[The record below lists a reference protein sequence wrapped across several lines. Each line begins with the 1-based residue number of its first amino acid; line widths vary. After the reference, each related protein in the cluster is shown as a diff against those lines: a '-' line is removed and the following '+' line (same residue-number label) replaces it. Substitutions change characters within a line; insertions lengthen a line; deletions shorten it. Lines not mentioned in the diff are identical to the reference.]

1 MKIDPLTVYS
11 TYIAIKLHFE
21 RGSYDAFK
29 FNFKGPRQKTSN
41 FLKSKDR
48 FTYEKIA
55 KKYPVMNDLIGF
67 LLANTLSSN
76 TWIRDMTDETYLLWV
91 ARMQRMQYQFSSD
104 MNTLADYA
112 INHELTFDDCL
123 TVSRDGQSVP
133 ILDFVKQDRI
143 QVESVIIIDV
153 LVGFLSRINILSD
166 PLGILRDRI
175 YIMQQYK
182 PFIVSKINT
191 AAAKNVI
198 IDRFTDI

>member
-1 MKIDPLTVYS
+1 
-11 TYIAIKLHFE
+11 
-21 RGSYDAFK
+21 
-29 FNFKGPRQKTSN
+29 
-41 FLKSKDR
+41 
-48 FTYEKIA
+48 
-55 KKYPVMNDLIGF
+55 MNDLIGF
-67 LLANTLSSN
+67 LLANTLSGN

-133 ILDFVKQDRI
+133 ILDLVKQDRI

-182 PFIVSKINT
+182 PFIVSRVNKD
-191 AAAKNVI
+191 AAKNVI
-198 IDRFTDI
+198 IDRFSDLESKLVYKHT